1 MFDCKVVLLEGKAPE
16 QQPSIGT
23 RYSVQPAQ
31 GVVVS
36 HHGEDVSIQ
45 ASSSEG
51 EGSQREQRDRGQDV
65 ASGRRVSQRDQGDTG
80 IDVDLLI
87 SSIQERG
94 PLWDSRDPRH
104 MDQVVSRRLWAEV
117 AKSLWDG
124 FDSASAKAK
133 GNFMKKLR
141 TRWRSM
147 KDRFN
152 KGIRAAEEQAR
163 SGAAASKSVPY
174 KYNRAL
180 QFLRPVLSRRQ

>member
-1 MFDCKVVLLEGKAPE
+1 MA
-16 QQPSIGT
+16 S
-23 RYSVQPAQ
+23 SSPASGQ
-31 GVVVS
+31 SARGS
-36 HHGEDVSIQ
+36 A

-51 EGSQREQRDRGQDV
+51 EGTQREQGDRCQDV
-65 ASGRRVSQRDQGDTG
+65 SSGRQVSQRDQGDSG
-80 IDVDLLI
+80 IDVELLI

-104 MDQVVSRRLWAEV
+104 MDQVVIRRLWAEV

-124 FDSASAKAK
+124 FDSASAKDK
-133 GNFMKKLR
+133 GNFLKKLR

-152 KGIRAAEEQAR
+152 KGLRAEEEQSR
-163 SGAAASKSVPY
+163 SGAAATKSVPY

-180 QFLRPVLSRRQ
+180 QFLRPVLGRRQ